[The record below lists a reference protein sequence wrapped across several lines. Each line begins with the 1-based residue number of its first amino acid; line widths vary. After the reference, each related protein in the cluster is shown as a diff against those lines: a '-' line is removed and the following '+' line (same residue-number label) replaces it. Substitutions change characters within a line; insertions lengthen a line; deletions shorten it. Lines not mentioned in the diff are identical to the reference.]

1 MRISLFIF
9 LLGIIFIITGYTHQV
24 TPSCD
29 KETKLKLVDKEE
41 FDKINGISG
50 INASHFGSPLN

>member
-1 MRISLFIF
+1 MSISFFLL

-29 KETKLKLVDKEE
+29 KGTKLKLVNREE
-41 FDKINGISG
+41 FNKMNNNGG
-50 INASHFGSPLN
+50 INNSHMGSPI